1 MKGMRRALGS
11 VLAAVVAVLACAVPA
26 GAAAPPVQVGSL
38 GAGTAILS
46 YDASRARDVPAF
58 NRALHGVGA
67 RTVFFQ
73 RQRLVGVRGTAL
85 ELRRASRLSGVR
97 AAHMDAPIKLLLHE
111 SVPLI
116 YGGSPDAT
124 WASGIDGRG
133 GSVAVVDSG
142 VDGTHPDLAQ
152 RMAANVKVL
161 DPGDIFDSGEPTYL
175 ECPVSCS
182 TDTTGGHGTHVAG
195 IVAAD
200 GTASNG
206 YYRGVGPGAK
216 LVGLGVGEGPSVLYA
231 IGAFEWILANHGKY
245 GIVAV
250 NNSWGTSGDDVR
262 FDATDPINVGTK
274 ALADAG
280 LTVVFAAGNDG
291 AGARTDPDGA
301 SDCSTQPA
309 AGGGREPTAGACR
322 MNPYSVAPWAVSVA
336 NGRKDGQGGAGNEHL
351 NFSSS
356 RGDPQPEQSLDGQT
370 IDYVPTLTAP
380 GTNIRSTR
388 MLFGVNTTAG
398 ESCLSA
404 EAPACPPPPGAEQY
418 EPFYMPLTGTSM
430 SSPHVA
436 GAVAVIQSKAQAALG
451 RRLTPAEVRS
461 VLVDSATPMTGV
473 DGLWDW
479 PCGSAPVFI
488 ACGEKVDGTT
498 GKPYERWQVGA
509 GYLNVTGA
517 LDRVAAL
524 GGGAPPPAG
533 GTAATGVAP
542 AALPASAP
550 AGTSA
555 DPVRTTLP
563 APASS
568 ASDRRALARRRAALK
583 RCRTKASR
591 KKTRRARV
599 KARAKCKA
607 RYG

>member
-1 MKGMRRALGS
+1 MKGKRRALGS
-11 VLAAVVAVLACAVPA
+11 VLAALVAALACAAPA
-26 GAAAPPVQVGSL
+26 GAAAPPLQIGSL
-38 GAGTAILS
+38 GSGTAILS
-46 YDASRARDVPAF
+46 YDGGRARDVSTF
-58 NRALHGVGA
+58 DRALRGAGV

-73 RQRLVGVRGTAL
+73 RQRLVGVRGTAI
-85 ELRRASRLSGVR
+85 ELRRAARLPGVQ
-97 AAHMDAPIKLLLHE
+97 AAHMNAPIKLLLHE

-142 VDGTHPDLAQ
+142 VDGTHPDLAA

-161 DPGDIFDSGEPTYL
+161 DPGDIFDTGQPVYL

-206 YYRGVGPGAK
+206 YYRGVAPGTK

-231 IGAFEWILANHGKY
+231 IGAFEWILANHQKY

-250 NNSWGTSGDDVR
+250 NNSWGTSGDDGR
-262 FDATDPINVGTK
+262 FDATDPVNVGTK
-274 ALADAG
+274 ALSDAG

-291 AGARTDPDGA
+291 PGTRTDPAGA

-309 AGGGREPTAGACR
+309 PGGGREATTGVCK
-322 MNPYSVAPWAVSVA
+322 MNPYSVAPWTLSIA
-336 NGRKDGQGGAGNEHL
+336 NGRKDEPGGAGGQHL

-356 RGDPQPEQSLDGQT
+356 RGDPTPEQSLDGQT
-370 IDYVPTLTAP
+370 IDYEPTLTAP

-388 MLFGVNTTAG
+388 MLAGVNTTAV

-404 EAPACPPPPGAEQY
+404 EAPACAPPPGAAQY

-479 PCGSAPVFI
+479 PCGSSPVFVD
-488 ACGEKVDGTT
+488 CGAKVDGTT

-517 LDRVAAL
+517 LDRVAAI
-524 GGGAPPPAG
+524 GAAAPASSG
-533 GTAATGVAP
+533 PVATGQAP
-542 AALPASAP
+542 AALPTTPPPGA
-550 AGTSA
+550 SA

-563 APASS
+563 PTT
-568 ASDRRALARRRAALK
+568 SDRRAQARRRAALK
-583 RCRTKASR
+583 RCRTKASH
-591 KKTRRARV
+591 KKTHRARV
-599 KARAKCKA
+599 KARKQCKA